1 MEGRLEE
8 ARGGCLLGARACS
21 KLYQAV
27 ISMETDIG
35 KNSLNQTV
43 MLHELQQC
51 NVLANTK
58 VKQAASVS
66 TRLGDSVLERR
77 LYNKKNSITWLSF
90 ARSNTN
96 FMV

>member
-8 ARGGCLLGARACS
+8 VRGGCLLGVRARS

-27 ISMETDIG
+27 VSVGTDTC

-43 MLHELQQC
+43 RLHELQQC

-58 VKQAASVS
+58 VKQASSVS
-66 TRLGDSVLERR
+66 TRLWDSVLERR

>member
-8 ARGGCLLGARACS
+8 VRGGCLLGARACF

-43 MLHELQQC
+43 TLHELQQC

-66 TRLGDSVLERR
+66 TRLGGLCAGEETV
-77 LYNKKNSITWLSF
+77 
-90 ARSNTN
+90 
-96 FMV
+96 